1 MRKADNAAFRE
12 RATFLTDYA
21 CWLFGCGATC
31 TRMEKN
37 VARMAEVFGMHV
49 EIYIMPRH
57 LHLAISDLSGS
68 DTSTFIVTPRPTPIN
83 FTVNTQLS
91 RLSWDVADGKYTFE
105 QACDEFFR
113 IITPHP
119 ERRLPLLLI
128 VALANAS
135 FCRLFG
141 GDAVAMLVVGV
152 ATLAG
157 FWLKG
162 ELLSRRLDFRIVTFL
177 CALVSSILGSTAIL
191 FDLGETAYV
200 ALATSV
206 LYLVPGIPF
215 LNSFSDFLGR
225 HYICALSRFTDAV
238 VMTCCLSAGLCVGM
252 MLMKVGMF

>member
-91 RLSWDVADGKYTFE
+91 RLSWDVADGK
-105 QACDEFFR
+105 
-113 IITPHP
+113 
-119 ERRLPLLLI
+119 
-128 VALANAS
+128 
-135 FCRLFG
+135 
-141 GDAVAMLVVGV
+141 
-152 ATLAG
+152 
-157 FWLKG
+157 
-162 ELLSRRLDFRIVTFL
+162 
-177 CALVSSILGSTAIL
+177 
-191 FDLGETAYV
+191 
-200 ALATSV
+200 
-206 LYLVPGIPF
+206 
-215 LNSFSDFLGR
+215 
-225 HYICALSRFTDAV
+225 
-238 VMTCCLSAGLCVGM
+238 
-252 MLMKVGMF
+252 